1 MSASP
6 RRLLR
11 VLGLFDVSILA
22 SAAMGPAYSLASTMG
37 FMVVAANTAAP
48 LALAALVAIMLCLRF
63 ALAAVIG
70 INVVQSDATTRYVDV
85 AGIVLGLP
93 FALWRRRGTAATAA
107 MSA

>member
-11 VLGLFDVSILA
+11 VLGLFDVSIPA

-48 LALAALVAIMLCLRF
+48 LALAALVAIMLLRF